1 MKNELEKILRSIV
14 SEMHGDVP
22 PGELIKSSD
31 LNHGDYV
38 TNIALVLSKQL
49 KKSPMDIA
57 QEIADELE
65 DIKGKYGLKKIEVV
79 KPGFIN
85 FWMSDAIL
93 RANIMAKGSQVDHI
107 FAGKKVIVEY
117 TDPNPFKEFHIGH
130 VYTNTI
136 GEALSRLFEKTGA
149 AVRRVTYQG
158 DIGLH
163 VAKPLW
169 GMEKLFAENTEVTI
183 ETLRDANA
191 SARAQFL
198 GKAYACGAKAYE
210 EDEQAKAEIVSLNKK
225 VYASDPETMILYRI
239 GRAWSLE
246 YFEGLYCRLGSNF
259 DRYFF
264 ESEVEEQGKK
274 FVLAYLKDGIF
285 EESQGAVIFP
295 GEKYGLHSRV
305 FINSLGLP
313 TYEAKELGLAPL
325 KYDYFPYDLS
335 IIVTGAEIIEYF
347 KVLLKALSLIRPELS
362 EKTHHIPHG
371 MVRLPHGKMS
381 SRTGNV
387 ITGEWVL
394 DEAMNLSKKKI
405 AESKKTKE
413 NVSDEVSEIVGKGA
427 VKYAMLKSSIGKD
440 IEFNFEESI
449 SFEGNS
455 GPYLQYTYVRTRS
468 VLDKAQGARRKV
480 QEDSLKTENWKLE
493 IEELMLMRMLYQFSD
508 VVVKSAKEYSPN
520 TLCTY
525 LYELAQAFNNFYQ
538 KHKVIENGQ
547 YSEFRLQLTGKVGEV
562 IKEGLEILGIQ
573 APEKM

>member
-14 SEMHGDVP
+14 LEMDGSVSA
-22 PGELIKSSD
+22 EALIKPSD
-31 LNHGDYV
+31 LTHGDYV
-38 TNIALVLSKQL
+38 TNVALVLSKQL

-57 QEIADELE
+57 SEIARELDE
-65 DIKGKYGLKKIEVV
+65 IKVKYGIQKIEVV

-85 FWMSDAIL
+85 FWMSEGVL
-93 RANIMAKGSQVDHI
+93 VSNIAAKGSEVEPI

-149 AVRRVTYQG
+149 EVRRVTYQG

-163 VAKPLW
+163 VAKSLW
-169 GMEKLFAENTEVTI
+169 GMEKLFAENKDITI
-183 ETLRDANA
+183 DTLRDDTA

-198 GKAYACGAKAYE
+198 GKAYALGAKAYE
-210 EDEQAKAEIVSLNKK
+210 EDEDAKEEIVSLNKK
-225 VYASDPETMILYRI
+225 VYASDPDVMILYRI

-246 YFEGLYCRLGSNF
+246 YFEGLYERLGSNF

-264 ESEVEEQGKK
+264 ESEVEDQGKK

-335 IIVTGAEIIEYF
+335 LIVTGSEIIEYF
-347 KVLLKALSLIRPELS
+347 KVLLKALTLIRPELA

-371 MVRLPHGKMS
+371 MVRLPQGKMS

-394 DEAMNLSKKKI
+394 NEAVGLSKKKI

-413 NVSDEVSEIVGKGA
+413 NVSDEVSEMVGKGA

-468 VLDKAQGARRKV
+468 VLDKAKGAISQKHD
-480 QEDSLKTENWKLE
+480 EH
-493 IEELMLMRMLYQFSD
+493 IEPEEMLLLRMLYQFSD
-508 VVVKSAKEYSPN
+508 VVVKSAKDYSPN

-538 KHKVIENGQ
+538 KHKVIENGE
-547 YSEFRLQLTGKVGEV
+547 YSEFRLQLTEKVGEV
-562 IKEGLEILGIQ
+562 IKEGLEILGIE
-573 APEKM
+573 APERM

>member
-1 MKNELEKILRSIV
+1 MKIELEKILRSIV
-14 SEMHGDVP
+14 SEMHGDMP
-22 PGELIKSSD
+22 LGELIKPSE
-31 LNHGDYV
+31 LTHGDYV

-49 KKSPMDIA
+49 KKNPMDIA

-65 DIKGKYGLKKIEVV
+65 DIKVKYGLKKIEVV

-93 RANIMAKGSQVDHI
+93 RANITTKGSEVDHI
-107 FAGKKVIVEY
+107 FSGKKVIVEY

-149 AVRRVTYQG
+149 DVRRVTYQG

-163 VAKPLW
+163 VAKSLW

-183 ETLRDANA
+183 ETLRDENA

-198 GKAYACGAKAYE
+198 GKAYALGAKAYE
-210 EDEQAKAEIVSLNKK
+210 EDETAKEEIISLNKK

-246 YFEGLYCRLGSNF
+246 YFEGLYERLGSSF

-285 EESQGAVIFP
+285 EESQGAIIFP

-347 KVLLKALSLIRPELS
+347 KVLIKALSLIRPELS

-371 MVRLPHGKMS
+371 MVRLPQGKMS

-394 DEAMNLSKKKI
+394 DEAVNLSKKKI

-480 QEDSLKTENWKLE
+480 QEDNLETGNWKLE
-493 IEELMLMRMLYQFSD
+493 IEELVLMRMLYQFSD

-562 IKEGLEILGIQ
+562 IKEGLEILGIE